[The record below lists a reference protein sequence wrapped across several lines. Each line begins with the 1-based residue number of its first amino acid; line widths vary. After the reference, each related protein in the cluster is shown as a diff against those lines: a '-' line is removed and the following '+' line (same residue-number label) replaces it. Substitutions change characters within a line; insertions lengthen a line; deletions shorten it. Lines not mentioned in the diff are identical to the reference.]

1 LKQYMSA
8 EISKHIVDI
17 LLVEDRAED
26 AELALMALKKYNLV
40 NTIEWMRDGEEA
52 LEYIFAEGKYS
63 NRNIND
69 KPRLILL
76 DLKMP
81 KVDGIE
87 VLRKIRSDERVKHIP
102 VVILTTSTDEQD
114 ILNAYNLNVNAYMVK
129 PVEFN
134 GFVEAIKSMGLF
146 WVLLNQRPY

>member
-1 LKQYMSA
+1 MST
-8 EISKHIVDI
+8 EISKHVVDI
-17 LLVEDRAED
+17 LLVEDRTED

-40 NTIEWMRDGEEA
+40 NNIEWVKDGEEA
-52 LEYIFAEGKYS
+52 LEFIFAEGRYEG
-63 NRNIND
+63 RNINN
-69 KPRLILL
+69 KPKVILL

-87 VLRKIRSDERVKHIP
+87 VLTKIRADDRVKFIP
-102 VVILTTSTDEQD
+102 VVILTTSKEEQD
-114 ILNAYNLNVNAYMVK
+114 ITNAYNLNVNAYMLK

-134 GFVEAIKSMGLF
+134 GFVEAIKSIGLF